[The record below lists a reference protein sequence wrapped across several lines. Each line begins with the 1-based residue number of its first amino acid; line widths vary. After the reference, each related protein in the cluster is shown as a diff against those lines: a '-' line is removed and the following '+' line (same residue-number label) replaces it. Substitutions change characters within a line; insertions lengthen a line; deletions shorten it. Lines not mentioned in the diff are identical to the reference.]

1 LKRRANFSPL
11 ASTLSLYIADMNVLV
26 YQGPAAARQ
35 VIRRYEWNNL
45 DAEV

>member
-1 LKRRANFSPL
+1 
-11 ASTLSLYIADMNVLV
+11 MNVLV
-26 YQGPAAARQ
+26 YQGLAAARQ